1 MSTFHRPFLKWAGGK
16 SRLLPRIHK
25 VLPQGERLIEP
36 FVGAGAVFLNS
47 DFDSYLLA
55 DINPDL
61 INLFQILKNQKQ
73 SFINYASEYFVEK
86 NNQKL
91 KYYELRE
98 LFNQTGTG
106 KLRAALFLYMNR
118 HGYNGLCRY
127 NQKGKFNVPFGKFKR
142 PYFPA
147 LEMEYFCK
155 LAARAE
161 FVCADFRE
169 VMNSANKGDVIYAD
183 PPYVPIS
190 ATAYFTQYAQQGFNH
205 KCQKDLAETAQKL
218 ALDGVNVI
226 ISNHDNAATRR
237 LYKQSSVKSFYV
249 QRNISC
255 QGTTRNKVKELLAC
269 YYPEVILERELLQQK
284 RAI

>member
-25 VLPQGERLIEP
+25 VLPEGNCLIEP

-47 DFDSYLLA
+47 QYDRYLLA

-61 INLFQILKNQKQ
+61 INLYQILKQQKQ
-73 SFINYASEYFVEK
+73 AFINFSSQFFEEK
-86 NNQKL
+86 YNHKS

-98 LFNQTGTG
+98 LFNETEMGE
-106 KLRAALFLYMNR
+106 LRAALFLYMNR

-127 NQKGKFNVPFGKFKR
+127 NLKGKFNVPFGKYKK

-147 LEMEYFCK
+147 AEMEHFGTI
-155 LAARAE
+155 AARAE
-161 FVCADFRE
+161 FICEDFRV
-169 VMNSANKGDVIYAD
+169 VMNSAKKNDVIYCD

-190 ATAYFTQYAQQGFNH
+190 ATAYFTQYAQQGFSQ
-205 KCQKDLAETAQKL
+205 KSQKDLADTAEKL
-218 ALDGVNVI
+218 VDRGVNVVV
-226 ISNHDNAATRR
+226 SNHDNAVTRR
-237 LYKQSSVKSFYV
+237 LYKQSLVRSFYV

-255 QGTTRNKVKELLAC
+255 QGAKRNKVKELLAC
-269 YYPEVILERELLQQK
+269 YYIEADVEINLQQR

>member
-25 VLPQGERLIEP
+25 VLPEGNCLIEP

-47 DFDSYLLA
+47 DYDRYVLA

-61 INLFQILKNQKQ
+61 INLYQTLKQQKQ
-73 SFINYASEYFVEK
+73 TFINIASEYFEEQY
-86 NNQKL
+86 NQQS

-98 LFNQTGTG
+98 LFNKTEMGE
-106 KLRAALFLYMNR
+106 LRAALFLYMNR

-127 NQKGKFNVPFGKFKR
+127 NQKGGFNVPFGKYKR

-147 LEMEYFCK
+147 AEMEHFCSM
-155 LAARAE
+155 ASRTE
-161 FVCADFRE
+161 FICGDFRE
-169 VMNSANKGDVIYAD
+169 VMNSAKKDDVIYCD

-190 ATAYFTQYAQQGFNH
+190 ATAYFTQYAQQGFSQ
-205 KCQKDLAETAQKL
+205 KCQKDLAETAEKL
-218 ALDGVNVI
+218 VERGVHVVV
-226 ISNHDNAATRR
+226 SNHDNAATRR
-237 LYKQSSVKSFYV
+237 LYNQSLVKSFFV

-255 QGTTRNKVKELLAC
+255 QGATRNKVKELLAC
-269 YYPEVILERELLQQK
+269 YYADQELEKYVQQ
-284 RAI
+284 RRTAI